1 MQQDEQIDSNVVRG
15 STREAKFL
23 IFFWSGLDQS
33 TLSIDIS
40 TKATS
45 TRNSGNR
52 EPFLYVSKKKCS
64 YYYLYILMYDTV
76 DFLSNV

>member
-40 TKATS
+40 TKAT
-45 TRNSGNR
+45 TRNSGNC